1 MPIDLPKLRALLTT
15 EPGLHAILLVIE
27 RTRIRQDI
35 TTLANLRKHLDRV
48 PGGDLTQLQLLTAFR
63 LLESCGVGTLKDPTS
78 RQRARFFWIAVPF
91 IVATAALHEQLEIL
105 PQHYKKPAPPLETPD
120 PTEDPQ
126 ADWPTYTLPL
136 RDGITITLRLP
147 ADLTKR
153 EAERLG
159 HLLLAAARS

>member
-1 MPIDLPKLRALLTT
+1 MPIDLPKLRTILQT
-15 EPGLHAILLVIE
+15 EPGLRAIMLVIE
-27 RTRIRQDI
+27 KTRIRQDV

-63 LLESCGVGTLKDPTS
+63 LLESCGVGSLKDPTS

-105 PQHYKKPAPPLETPD
+105 PQHYKKPPLPAAPSAPV
-120 PTEDPQ
+120 EDPQ

-136 RDGITITLRLP
+136 RDHITITLRLP